1 MMKQVTSRILYQK
14 KSIKLGLL
22 REEKIKKEVKI
33 LKMRLN
39 NLHFPLMGKEKKFTR
54 VRVHKI
60 TRTRLTFKKMI
71 RPSGRQ
77 NNCLFRLLS
86 PLDLFSFFY
95 ILISR
100 G

>member
-39 NLHFPLMGKEKKFTR
+39 NLHFPLMGKEKK
-54 VRVHKI
+54 I
-60 TRTRLTFKKMI
+60 YEGEG
-71 RPSGRQ
+71 PQ
-77 NNCLFRLLS
+77 NH
-86 PLDLFSFFY
+86 PHTVD
-95 ILISR
+95 I
-100 G
+100 